1 MDFKK
6 TKAEFTTISR
16 DLRELENRT
25 GNVYESVM
33 ILAKRSN
40 QIASE
45 MKEELSGK
53 LQEFASYT
61 DNLEEV
67 FENRE
72 QIEISPRGKSFAR
85 ARRKL
90 LHDLGL
96 LEHEVRRH
104 GLGPE
109 RSALMENPFVD
120 QHERD
125 RLGIC
130 LPIRSHEHAESVED
144 LDEQA
149 RARAVHADDDY
160 RA

>member
-1 MDFKK
+1 MP
-6 TKAEFTTISR
+6 SR
-16 DLRELENRT
+16 IALPAGRTRVPLELCGQR
-25 GNVYESVM
+25 
-33 ILAKRSN
+33 L
-40 QIASE
+40 
-45 MKEELSGK
+45 
-53 LQEFASYT
+53 
-61 DNLEEV
+61 
-67 FENRE
+67 
-72 QIEISPRGKSFAR
+72 AR

-90 LHDLGL
+90 LHDVGL
-96 LEHEVRRH
+96 LEHEMRRH